1 MEKPQYTRHV
11 GQKFN
16 EDGSVRTF
24 PGNTCI
30 SKVVPEMPIYSG
42 LLELQNRLKALD
54 VNGKYGFLPPS
65 SFHMT
70 VIEGVCDQFRKPE
83 LWSSKLPLDM
93 PLNEV
98 TKFVLERYR
107 KLTPPT
113 SLRMQVARTYFEGLL
128 LVILQPAD
136 AVAAKALKDFRDQFA
151 EETGIRFRNHDNY
164 TFHISLA
171 YRLIEMTPEEE
182 QQFVALQEEAARKL
196 QQAYPVFEM
205 RKPSLT
211 TFENM
216 FQFDDIC

>member
-16 EDGSVRTF
+16 EDGSVRAF

-30 SKVVPEMPIYSG
+30 SKIVPEMPIYTG
-42 LLELQNRLKALD
+42 LVQLQERLKELD
-54 VNGKYGFLPPS
+54 VDGKYGFLPPS

-70 VIEGVCDQFRKPE
+70 VIEGVCDQFRRPE
-83 LWSSKLPLDM
+83 NWSSKLPPDM
-93 PLNEV
+93 PLADV
-98 TKFVLERYR
+98 TEFVLERYK
-107 KLTPPT
+107 KLTPPA
-113 SLRMQVARTYFEGLL
+113 SMRMQVARTYFQGLL
-128 LVILQPAD
+128 LVILKPAD
-136 AVAAKALKDFRDQFA
+136 TETAQALKSFRDQFA
-151 EETGIRFRNHDNY
+151 AETGIRFKNHDDY

-182 QQFVALQEEAARKL
+182 QPFVDLQEEAARKL
-196 QQAYPVFEM
+196 QAAYPTFEL

-211 TFENM
+211 TFQSM